1 MFAAVTSVALVG
13 VDPRPV
19 RVEVH
24 VGGSTPSFSLVGL
37 PDTAVREAKERV
49 RSAVASS
56 GFAFPNR
63 RLTVNLAPADLP
75 KAGSAYDL
83 PIALGILAAA
93 RLVSPAAA
101 DVVAVGELALDGG
114 VRTAREGIGAA
125 LVARRRSARCLLP
138 AAAAAEAVAVGA
150 DVRAVRSLAHAVAV
164 ALGDD
169 GGTAIPQVEPE
180 TIEPAVDLREVR
192 GQPVA
197 RRALEIAAAG
207 RHHLLMVGPPGGGKT
222 MLARALPGLL
232 APLGADEALEVA
244 GIWAAAGHSRG
255 VSGAP
260 PFRAPHHRTSAAGL
274 VGGGSRLP
282 RPGALSLAHRGVLFL
297 DELGEFP
304 PHLLDALR
312 QPLESG
318 TVEIGRSAGTVEFP
332 SRVQLVAATNP
343 CPCGHLG
350 DPRVPCRCPDS
361 AVARYRRRLSGPLL
375 DRFDLRIV
383 VPRVDLRDL
392 EGTPPESTAD
402 VRRRVLAAR
411 ARLDE
416 DPPGIHDAARDL
428 VRSAGDRL
436 SLTARGVDRIWRVA
450 GTIAALETSPMVAE
464 EHVAEALA
472 LRVDP

>member
-93 RLVSPAAA
+93 RIVPAAAA

-125 LVARRRSARCLLP
+125 LVARRQSTRCLLP
-138 AAAAAEAVAVGA
+138 LDAAVEAAAVGA

-169 GGTAIPQVEPE
+169 GGAVPPPAER
-180 TIEPAVDLREVR
+180 PAVAPPVDLGAVR

-197 RRALEIAAAG
+197 RRTVEIAAAG
-207 RHHLLMVGPPGGGKT
+207 GHHLLMVGPPGGGKT

-232 APLGADEALEVA
+232 PPLDGDAALEVA
-244 GIWAAAGHSRG
+244 RIWAAAGRVRG
-255 VSGAP
+255 VSVAP

-274 VGGGSRLP
+274 IGGGSRLP

-318 TVEIGRSAGTVEFP
+318 TVEIGRAAGTVEFP
-332 SRVQLVAATNP
+332 SRIQLVAATNP

-350 DPRVPCRCPDS
+350 DPRVPCRCPDA

-383 VPRVDLRDL
+383 VPRVALGDL
-392 EGTPPESTAD
+392 EGEPPEATAD
-402 VRRRVLAAR
+402 VRPRVLDARRRLDAGPPVIGEAAR
-411 ARLDE
+411 R
-416 DPPGIHDAARDL
+416 L
-428 VRSAGDRL
+428 VRSAGERL

-450 GTIAALETSPMVAE
+450 RTIAALGDAEIVAE
-464 EHVAEALA
+464 EHAAEALA